1 MTHCTS
7 PFRNRVNAAR
17 SSLYLL
23 VLLAGLVASATAAA
37 QAQGQVQKTPSPPLN
52 SAPVIIDG
60 QRLFEIRGV
69 TAYPAEQRAAAIRET
84 IVALAAD
91 ERFDP
96 AALSVREQ
104 DDRSEIVA
112 GDQIVL
118 RIFDVDAELENIP
131 RPLLAEVYLRR
142 VQQTIGEYRDARSS
156 PVLIRGAVYGLLASV
171 TLALLLWS
179 AVRLFRWLLSWSQE
193 NVQRSVEELASK
205 SHQLIPAGPIWSVIT
220 GLLRLVRT
228 AVYLMLVYFYLNTVL
243 GLFPWTRPVARILFQ
258 LVLDPLA
265 SLWTGFL
272 NSLPSLAFLV
282 VLWFVVRYLL
292 RLIRTFFRA
301 VERKRISIDGF
312 DPDWAMPTYK
322 IVRLAV
328 IAFGVVIAYPYIPG
342 SDSMAFKGVSV
353 FAGVLLSLGSSSF
366 IANSIAGLSMTYRAA
381 FREGDRI
388 RVGDVVG
395 TVEEIKLMVTRVR
408 TPKNEYVIMPNSN
421 ILNTDV
427 VNYSQMAK
435 HEGLILHTEVS
446 IGYDTP
452 WRQVEAMLKLAA
464 ERTGGLEKDPPAF
477 VLQKSLGD
485 FAVIYELNVHTR
497 DETQMPRLYSA
508 LHANI
513 QDVFNENA
521 VQIMSP
527 AYEADPEAPKIV
539 PPEKWFEAPASKPG
553 S

>member
-1 MTHCTS
+1 M
-7 PFRNRVNAAR
+7 
-17 SSLYLL
+17 
-23 VLLAGLVASATAAA
+23 
-37 QAQGQVQKTPSPPLN
+37 
-52 SAPVIIDG
+52 
-60 QRLFEIRGV
+60 
-69 TAYPAEQRAAAIRET
+69 
-84 IVALAAD
+84 
-91 ERFDP
+91 
-96 AALSVREQ
+96 
-104 DDRSEIVA
+104 
-112 GDQIVL
+112 
-118 RIFDVDAELENIP
+118 
-131 RPLLAEVYLRR
+131 
-142 VQQTIGEYRDARSS
+142 
-156 PVLIRGAVYGLLASV
+156 
-171 TLALLLWS
+171 
-179 AVRLFRWLLSWSQE
+179 
-193 NVQRSVEELASK
+193 
-205 SHQLIPAGPIWSVIT
+205 
-220 GLLRLVRT
+220 
-228 AVYLMLVYFYLNTVL
+228 
-243 GLFPWTRPVARILFQ
+243 
-258 LVLDPLA
+258 A

-272 NSLPSLAFLV
+272 DSLPSLAFLV

-301 VERKRISIDGF
+301 VERKRIALDGF

-435 HEGLILHTEVS
+435 HEGLILYTEVG

-464 ERTGGLEKDPPAF
+464 ERTEGLERDPPAF